1 MSASLVAAY
10 LFTGFTALLCAVQ
23 IAVVAGAPLG
33 PYVWGGRHEGRF
45 PLKLR
50 ISSAFSLLI
59 YAVLVLVI
67 LDRAGAVHVLPAG
80 ISAPGAWVTFG
91 FLVLGTIM
99 NSISSS
105 RKERMIMTP
114 LAAFLAGSALVVAL
128 GF

>member
-33 PYVWGGRHEGRF
+33 PYVWGGQHEGRL
-45 PLKLR
+45 PQKLR

-80 ISAPGAWVTFG
+80 ISVPGTWVTFG

-99 NSISSS
+99 NSISRS